1 MRDGTLL
8 VWRASAPTDSSSS
21 LSPRCETCLSKFG
34 RHFVRTRDLKTFERR
49 LIRLVSHRPGV
60 LNAQH
65 EALFRYATV
74 LARQH
79 TIRTPEGKDVDI
91 AEDVETLRRW
101 MLEAVVE
108 HLPGQDVA
116 DVDALRALAPILSIR
131 LERAR
136 SSLLQRHINAFGPE
150 HLDDQIRYKKLVFV
164 LGGGG
169 GAGLTHLGL
178 FSMFNEMGLV
188 PDLIVGSSMGA
199 MMGTLRA
206 IEREYDPVAT
216 ALALPRELH
225 YNAIFKP
232 YTGYSRYGFPGA
244 FHMNLLRL
252 AREVFQKLIGHSTLR
267 FSELP
272 IKMQIV
278 ATGIRSG
285 FQLDEERYANAAQ
298 NQASSGSIRKTLGLF
313 FKVVRQLS
321 SNPRLLSQVVFGKDE
336 LTSRFPVIEAVGF
349 SCAVPGLLHYD
360 VYHDDPETID
370 PLNTIFEQ
378 QQLLRLCDG
387 GVVNNVPSQVA
398 WDSVQRGVLGSR
410 NAFIM
415 AADVFAP
422 ISSSRNLIWM
432 PIQQI
437 ARGNVLANRP
447 YADYHKTFQSP
458 PSPLQLIINQYSRLK
473 TIIQSSRDELELDKP
488 LIERALKPLPPY
500 GIWLHSS

>member
-1 MRDGTLL
+1 M
-8 VWRASAPTDSSSS
+8 
-21 LSPRCETCLSKFG
+21 SKFG

-49 LIRLVSHRPGV
+49 LIRLVVRRPGV

-79 TIRTPEGKDVDI
+79 TIRTPDGRDVSI
-91 AEDVETLRRW
+91 ADEVESLRRW

-116 DVDALRALAPILSIR
+116 DVEALRELAPILAIR
-131 LERAR
+131 LERSR
-136 SSLLQRHINAFGPE
+136 QSLLSHHVNDFGPE
-150 HLDDQIRYKKLVFV
+150 HLDDEIRHKKLVFV

-169 GAGLTHLGL
+169 GSGLTHLGL
-178 FSMFNEMGLV
+178 FSMFNELGIV

-206 IEREYDPVAT
+206 ISKEYDPIAT

-225 YNAIFKP
+225 YNSIFKP
-232 YTGYSRYGFPGA
+232 YTGYSRFGFPGA

-267 FSELP
+267 FHEMP
-272 IKMQIV
+272 IKLQIV
-278 ATGIRSG
+278 ATGIRAG
-285 FQLDEERYANAAQ
+285 FQLDESRYTNTSQ
-298 NQASSGSIRKTLGLF
+298 TDISSGSLRKTMSLF

-321 SNPRLLSQVVFGKDE
+321 NNPRLLSQVVFGKGE
-336 LTSRFPVIEAVGF
+336 ATARFPVIEAVGF

-360 VYHDDPETID
+360 VYHDDPETVD
-370 PLNTIFEQ
+370 PLNQIFKE

-398 WDSVQRGVLGSR
+398 WDSVQRGALGSR

-415 AADVFAP
+415 ASDVFAP

-447 YADYHKTFQSP
+447 YADFHKTFQKP
-458 PSPLQLIINQYSRLK
+458 PSPLQIIINQYSRLK
-473 TIIQSSRDELELDKP
+473 TIVQASRDELEPDKP
-488 LIERALKPLPPY
+488 LIKRALAPLPPY
-500 GIWLHSS
+500 GIWLT